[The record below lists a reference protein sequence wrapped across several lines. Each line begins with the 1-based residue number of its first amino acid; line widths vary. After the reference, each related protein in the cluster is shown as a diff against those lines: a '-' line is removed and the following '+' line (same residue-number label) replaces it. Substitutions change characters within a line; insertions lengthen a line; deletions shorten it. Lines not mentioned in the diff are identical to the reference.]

1 MNNNNNKNTNKDQN
15 NKKNDVDDDKP
26 ITDFSNNNVKSPK
39 QQTTLTIFNKN
50 RNFFNLHDSSKN
62 IFDDD
67 ENEYV
72 INPLFLLNNKE
83 KIKNME
89 NVKNIKF
96 SNTFFNKT
104 QHNVNDLNF
113 KNDLNKFS
121 NYLLL
126 KNMMKNNNHSKNLK
140 LYNDFDDKCKY
151 IYTIISSLQNKQ
163 NEVTSD
169 LLMLQVD
176 NHIKNLDKRFNNRV
190 QFCNESIEKMIDNI
204 NKKYYHTFDKT
215 IFNDCIVHKTSTNN
229 KYPYN
234 KKLQNSVVTKP
245 FNSKKKGKSH
255 ITWTNNF
262 TFGSNKINNISDN
275 NLDNTFNWQKA
286 WNSNTFSGGGENN
299 VIHKQPFKFNSKYDM
314 IKRQK
319 PILKQPNIKKEKVNI
334 NVEINNIDDILKLI
348 DDYPLK
354 YDVQYNI
361 NMQALH
367 NIKEP
372 LEDLH
377 SMIGMQTIKETI
389 IDQILYFVQEFHN
402 SNANDDFMHT
412 VIYGPPG
419 TGKTEVAKII
429 GRLFSKLGVLKN
441 NVFKKVTRAD
451 LIAGYLG
458 QTAIKTKEVV
468 NSAIGGVLFIDEAY
482 ALGNKE
488 KRDIFAKECID
499 TLCEALSDNKDKL
512 MVIIAGYEDELKNCF
527 FEYNKGLDS
536 RFPWRYKTDDYKAPE
551 LKEIFVRKISKIDWD
566 KKEIPDSWFE
576 DKMDYFKFYGRDMET
591 LLAKVKIAHSRRVF
605 CLSNK
610 EKKIITIKDMDK
622 GFQMFISN
630 DEVKKRLKE
639 DDGILKTMYM

>member
-1 MNNNNNKNTNKDQN
+1 MNNNNNKNTNKDEN

-26 ITDFSNNNVKSPK
+26 ITDVSNNKIKSPK
-39 QQTTLTIFNKN
+39 HQTTLTIFNEN
-50 RNFFNLHDSSKN
+50 QHFFNLHNCSKN

-67 ENEYV
+67 EEITYV
-72 INPLFLLNNKE
+72 KNPLFLLN
-83 KIKNME
+83 
-89 NVKNIKF
+89 KNI
-96 SNTFFNKT
+96 NKLNCNY
-104 QHNVNDLNF
+104 HDLDEKNNEKDELNS

-121 NYLLL
+121 NYFLL
-126 KNMMKNNNHSKNLK
+126 KNMIHNNSHSKNLK
-140 LYNDFDDKCKY
+140 IYNEFDDKCKY
-151 IYTIISSLQNKQ
+151 IYTIIGSLQNKQ
-163 NEVTSD
+163 NRVTSD

-176 NHIKNLDKRFNNRV
+176 NHINNIDKRFNKSKYNST
-190 QFCNESIEKMIDNI
+190 ESIEKMIDNI

-215 IFNDCIVHKTSTNN
+215 IFNDSIVHKTSTSNPKITFNN
-229 KYPYN
+229 
-234 KKLQNSVVTKP
+234 KLQNSIVSKP
-245 FNSKKKGKSH
+245 FNSKKQRNH

-262 TFGSNKINNISDN
+262 TFGSQKSNNSN
-275 NLDNTFNWQKA
+275 NDKNNGFNWASA
-286 WNSNTFSGGGENN
+286 WNNNKFLGNEENN
-299 VIHKQPFKFNSKYDM
+299 VIHKTPFKFNAQNKA
-314 IKRQK
+314 ITKKREH
-319 PILKQPNIKKEKVNI
+319 ILKQPNVKKERVNI
-334 NVEINNIDDILKLI
+334 NVEITNINDILKLI

-354 YDVQYNI
+354 FDVQYNI
-361 NMQALH
+361 NMRALH

-372 LEDLH
+372 LEDLE
-377 SMIGMQTIKETI
+377 SMIGMKTIKETI

-402 SNANDDFMHT
+402 SNSNDDFMHT

-429 GRLFSKLGVLKN
+429 GRLFSKLGVLKK

-512 MVIIAGYEDELKNCF
+512 MVIIAGYEDELNKCF

-551 LKEIFVRKISKIDWD
+551 LKEIFVRKISKIDWSAND
-566 KKEIPDSWFE
+566 IPDSWFE
-576 DKMDYFKFYGRDMET
+576 GKMDYFKFYGRDMET

-605 CLSNK
+605 CLPNK
-610 EKKIITIKDMDK
+610 EKKTITIKDMDK
-622 GFQMFISN
+622 GFDMFISN
-630 DEVKKRLKE
+630 DEVKKRLNE